1 MQLVFIFTII
11 LLWFIHI
18 TQQFTI
24 HRKYYPQQIQFSS
37 IPEQF
42 IEEVDKVQEIQDE
55 EHELSHR
62 SKHLTD
68 HQSLLT
74 TYRNPFSSLLKRKR
88 HSKSTDSRLSIRK
101 DFITNNNNDSKCGL
115 MCHLLCR
122 PGCSKICYSS
132 CT

>member
-1 MQLVFIFTII
+1 MQLLFIYTIL

-18 TQQFTI
+18 TQQVTI
-24 HRKYYPQQIQFSS
+24 NRRLYPQQIQFSS

-42 IEEVDKVQEIQDE
+42 IEETESVQDIKEG
-55 EHELSHR
+55 EHETTHR
-62 SKHLTD
+62 SKRLID
-68 HQSLLT
+68 NQQLLT
-74 TYRNPFSSLLKRKR
+74 TYRNPFASLLKRKR

-101 DFITNNNNDSKCGL
+101 DFITNNDSKCGL